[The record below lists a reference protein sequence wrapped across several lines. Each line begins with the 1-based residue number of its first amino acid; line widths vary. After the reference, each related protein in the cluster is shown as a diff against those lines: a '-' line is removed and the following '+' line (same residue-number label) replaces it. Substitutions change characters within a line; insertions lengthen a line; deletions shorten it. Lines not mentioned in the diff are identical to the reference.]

1 MHLHLVSD
9 ATGDTVRNVARACL
23 VQFEDVEV
31 TEHSWVLVRSA
42 AQLERVMKG
51 IEAHPGIVLCTILED
66 KLRRP
71 LEDACRRLQIPC
83 VSVLTPVMTR
93 LSADFGRQKHGEP
106 GRQHEMDQRYQARI
120 EAMDFIMQHDDGQA
134 LWNIRSADIVLVG
147 VSRTSKTP
155 TSMYLANRGY
165 KTANV
170 PLIPGIAPPAELE
183 TLEHALIVGLTVDPA
198 RLIQIRRNRLLLM
211 KEDRETA
218 YVSAEQ
224 VADEVIEAR
233 RYFARNNWP
242 VIDVTRRSVEE
253 TAAAILQLLEQ
264 RRGNDG

>member
-83 VSVLTPVMTR
+83 VSVLTPVMTM
-93 LSADFGRQKHGEP
+93 LSAYFGSQSRGEP